1 VLKALNSKYW
11 HEQVFGWMKRW
22 LEGRPAPTAAR

>member
-1 VLKALNSKYW
+1 LKALNSKYW

-22 LEGRPAPTAAR
+22 LEGTPAPTAER

>member
-11 HEQVFGWMKRW
+11 HETVFGWMKKW
-22 LEGRPAPTAAR
+22 LDAAAPATAAR